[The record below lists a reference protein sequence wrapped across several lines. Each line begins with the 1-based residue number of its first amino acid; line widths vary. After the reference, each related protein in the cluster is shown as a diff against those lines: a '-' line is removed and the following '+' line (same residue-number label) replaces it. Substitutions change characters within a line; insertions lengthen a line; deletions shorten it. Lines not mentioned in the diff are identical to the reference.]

1 MEAASAS
8 RRARIE
14 ALKKKKSEWLSS
26 QRQANGSISSRQR
39 RIEALQRAAAAA
51 GEVEGD
57 EEEDD
62 DNLATEHLERLSI
75 AQLLAS
81 FRRLAGQGKKLRIEE
96 LKNTIETDIAGY
108 QEAVLAADEA
118 RREQELDLTNIAP
131 KKLNWDLKRDMEKR
145 LAKLE
150 RRDKEARLI
159 LIRQRVAAAAKMGD
173 GTAPATGSAP
183 ATTLSAQEAQLAAS
197 TMGRGSNGM
206 DQLDDEDDSDEE
218 GSD

>member
-14 ALKKKKSEWLSS
+14 ALRKKKSEWLAS

-51 GEVEGD
+51 REGEED

-96 LKNTIETDIAGY
+96 LKNTIETGRFEGLHSVGEHQTDGAI
-108 QEAVLAADEA
+108 QTSLV
-118 RREQELDLTNIAP
+118 T
-131 KKLNWDLKRDMEKR
+131 KR
-145 LAKLE
+145 LFSQQT
-150 RRDKEARLI
+150 RRGGSKNSISQISL
-159 LIRQRVAAAAKMGD
+159 QRSPIGI
-173 GTAPATGSAP
+173 
-183 ATTLSAQEAQLAAS
+183 
-197 TMGRGSNGM
+197 
-206 DQLDDEDDSDEE
+206 
-218 GSD
+218 

>member
-51 GEVEGD
+51 AGEGEED

-62 DNLATEHLERLSI
+62 DNLATEHLERLSV

-96 LKNTIETDIAGY
+96 LKNTIETGRFEGMHSGD
-108 QEAVLAADEA
+108 EHHTDEA
-118 RREQELDLTNIAP
+118 IQTSLVT
-131 KKLNWDLKRDMEKR
+131 KR
-145 LAKLE
+145 LFSQQTKRGGSKNSISRISL
-150 RRDKEARLI
+150 
-159 LIRQRVAAAAKMGD
+159 QRSPIGI
-173 GTAPATGSAP
+173 
-183 ATTLSAQEAQLAAS
+183 
-197 TMGRGSNGM
+197 
-206 DQLDDEDDSDEE
+206 
-218 GSD
+218 